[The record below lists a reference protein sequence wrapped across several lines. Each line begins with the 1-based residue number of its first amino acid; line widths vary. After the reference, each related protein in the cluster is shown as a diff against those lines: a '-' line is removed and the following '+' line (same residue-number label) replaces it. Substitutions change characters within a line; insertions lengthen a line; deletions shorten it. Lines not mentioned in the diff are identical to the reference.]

1 MNGFLNGVRVLE
13 MGALT
18 AGPLCARL
26 MANMGAEVIKIEQ
39 PGIGE
44 LGRRHGSKEEAKG
57 YFETQNYNKKSIG
70 LNMATPQGREIMEKL
85 LGVSDIVIQ
94 NLAPQAM
101 EKWGLAPE
109 EACARHPH
117 LIYCS
122 INGFGRNGPL
132 KDKRAL
138 DTILQS
144 LSGVASLTG
153 DAQGPPLKSG
163 VSAAD
168 ASGAVAAVGAMFA
181 ALIYRNRTGRGQS
194 IDMSMLDVMGWMTME
209 AWPSVVSGAGTAPRM
224 GNASLEA
231 APQNSYQCRDGYLA
245 ISVQNDGQWKR
256 FQQLLDEAGQNPW
269 REIVTLQDR
278 LSHREQIDQ
287 DISRWALPQSA
298 LELETQLQKK
308 AVPAVKVLEVHEVL
322 ADPQIIAR
330 EMVIGLQDQNGD
342 RVRVLG
348 FPVKSSESQL
358 QANAPA
364 PLAGEHNDEI
374 YHDLLGL
381 SRRDLAELSREGII

>member
-1 MNGFLNGVRVLE
+1 MDGFLNGVRILE

-39 PGIGE
+39 PVVGE

-57 YFETQNYNKKSIG
+57 YFETQNYNKKSVG
-70 LNMATPQGREIMEKL
+70 LNMTTPRGRKIMEKL

-94 NLAPQAM
+94 NLAPGVM
-101 EKWGLAPE
+101 EKWGITPE

-144 LSGVASLTG
+144 LSGVVSLTG
-153 DAQGPPLKSG
+153 DASGPPLKSG
-163 VSAAD
+163 VSGAD
-168 ASGAVAAVGAMFA
+168 ASGAAAAVGAMFA

-209 AWPSVVSGAGTAPRM
+209 AWPSVVSGSGAASRM
-224 GNASLEA
+224 GNISPDA
-231 APQNSYQCRDGYLA
+231 APQNTYPCRDGYLA
-245 ISVQNDGQWKR
+245 LSVQNDGQWR
-256 FQQLLDEAGQNPW
+256 RLQALLDQAGQNSWP
-269 REIVTLQDR
+269 EIVMLGDR
-278 LSHREQIDQ
+278 LRHREQIDRSL
-287 DISRWALPQSA
+287 SRWTLPQSA
-298 LELETQLQKK
+298 LELEELLQKNT
-308 AVPAVKVLEVHEVL
+308 VPAVKVLEVHEVL
-322 ADPQIIAR
+322 TDPQIIAR
-330 EMVIGLQDQNGD
+330 EMVIGFQDQNGEN
-342 RVRVLG
+342 VKVLG
-348 FPVKSSESQL
+348 FPVKGSDAQIQQNS
-358 QANAPA
+358 PA
-364 PLAGEHNDEI
+364 PLVGEHNDEI
-374 YHDLLGL
+374 YHGLLGL
-381 SRRDLAELSREGII
+381 SRRELAELSREAII